1 MKPFG
6 GDDEDTILFAVV
18 VFVSIGAFLALAWS
32 IR

>member
-18 VFVSIGAFLALAWS
+18 FLLWIGAFLALAWS